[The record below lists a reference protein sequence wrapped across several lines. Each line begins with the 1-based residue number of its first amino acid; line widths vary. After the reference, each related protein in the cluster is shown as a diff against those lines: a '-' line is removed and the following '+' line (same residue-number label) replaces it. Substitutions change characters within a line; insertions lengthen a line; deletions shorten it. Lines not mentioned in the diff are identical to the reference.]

1 MRILL
6 DGVLEELIF
15 TSYQEPQPL
24 NTVTQLELRL
34 IRKNMRLLIV
44 VKTEG
49 FQKMMKTLRPPS

>member
-1 MRILL
+1 MWILL